1 MTIISYPLAPNTPA
15 KASIP
20 HLSKLYHSLLQESQE
35 RGEKVVLM
43 GDSAGGN
50 VAIALVLY
58 VLKQSPEAAVPSSI
72 FLISPCADATNS
84 NPQIQST
91 NRLDPILTEKYT
103 GDVAKTWAKGLDLSD
118 PLVSPVL
125 DSLEPVLKGN
135 VPLHGVVGTY
145 DVLSPDAIRLLE
157 KARSTGLSGRW
168 LVWEKQMHC
177 FPLAW

>member
-1 MTIISYPLAPNTPA
+1 
-15 KASIP
+15 
-20 HLSKLYHSLLQESQE
+20 
-35 RGEKVVLM
+35 M

-50 VAIALVLY
+50 VSIALVLY
-58 VLKQSPEAAVPSSI
+58 VLKTKPDAPVPSSI
-72 FLISPCADATNS
+72 LLISPCADATNS
-84 NPQIQST
+84 NPQIQIT

-125 DSLEPVLKGN
+125 DDLSPLLRRN
-135 VPLHGVVGTY
+135 IPLHGIVGTY

-157 KARSTGLSGRW
+157 KAQSSGLSGRW

-177 FPLAW
+177 FPLAWYVQSTSIFD